1 MTRHVI
7 AAKRLFLRRLKPAKT
22 LSLCWLYSAFLGL
35 SITAQAEETL
45 SNEMSAFN
53 GTSELILTVKDCP
66 IEKNHG
72 YKNYGYVVES
82 GEVVAEG
89 CWQRNHQYV
98 DIWFP
103 AIKSHFQ
110 LNAGEFRPRI
120 SM

>member
-7 AAKRLFLRRLKPAKT
+7 AAKRLFL
-22 LSLCWLYSAFLGL
+22 CWLYSVLLGL
-35 SITAQAEETL
+35 SITAQAEEAL

-72 YKNYGYVVES
+72 YKNYGYVVEG

-89 CWQRNHQYV
+89 FWQRNHQYV

>member
-7 AAKRLFLRRLKPAKT
+7 AAKAVFLC
-22 LSLCWLYSAFLGL
+22 SLYSVLLGL
-35 SITAQAEETL
+35 SITATAEDGL

-66 IEKNHG
+66 LEKNHG

>member
-7 AAKRLFLRRLKPAKT
+7 AAKRLFLC
-22 LSLCWLYSAFLGL
+22 SLYSVLLGL
-35 SITAQAEETL
+35 SITAQAEEAL

-72 YKNYGYVVES
+72 YKNYGYVVEG

-110 LNAGEFRPRI
+110 LNAAEFRPRI